1 MQLAEH
7 LVVDLAVSRL
17 RAIPMNSH
25 LYHSPLLQYSN
36 RPETEASRQR
46 PTDPIHHSPFTSY
59 QPTPYR
65 KACMAD
71 IMLAQ
76 EIESLKQGAC

>member
-36 RPETEASRQR
+36 RRKQKPADNAPQ
-46 PTDPIHHSPFTSY
+46 IPFTIHRSPHTS
-59 QPTPYR
+59 QRHTAR
-65 KACMAD
+65 HVWRISC
-71 IMLAQ
+71 
-76 EIESLKQGAC
+76 